1 MKKLLQMIVRWL
13 KMTFSFNVKGLT
25 PQDAQTGT
33 GGGGETQ
40 TGGVLPKNIAGLVMC
55 LDGEINSRNG
65 AHDESVKGM
74 QNLVYSPLIGYTTE
88 TGTREVLNGTP
99 AFTDKGC
106 TLGGTCFYPDYNN
119 NEMTVEFCVEITRSA
134 ESLPLNLHFIASRTY
149 QGGWQIWIG
158 DPDKTDEPFAN
169 STVKFQAF
177 TSDMT
182 QTKNTSAKFSQTYGE
197 KIYYTVTTK
206 LNEANSTKIYM
217 NGELVTNLDLY
228 EDGIATV
235 GNSKVNV
242 GIGGYCNTSTESI
255 TPTSSNPFNL
265 GSFYGN
271 YLKWYMFRK
280 WSRQLTPEEIKQNY
294 LQDKKRFG

>member
-1 MKKLLQMIVRWL
+1 
-13 KMTFSFNVKGLT
+13 MTFSFNVKGLT

-33 GGGGETQ
+33 GGGEETP

-65 AHDESVKGM
+65 VHDESINGM

-99 AFTDKGC
+99 TFADKGC
-106 TLGGTCFYPDYNN
+106 TFGGTCFYPDYND
-119 NEMTVEFCVEITRSA
+119 NEMTVEFCVEMTRNM
-134 ESLPLNLHFIASRTY
+134 EGFPTFQFFPVHRVY
-149 QGGWQIWIG
+149 YGGWQIWIG
-158 DPDKTDEPFAN
+158 DPDTMGDTSHN
-169 STVKFQAF
+169 SAVTFQAF
-177 TSDMT
+177 NSESV
-182 QTKNTSAKFSQTYGE
+182 QTKHKVAKFAQTYGE

-217 NGELVTNLDLY
+217 NGELVTNLTYD
-228 EDGIATV
+228 EDGIATA
-235 GNSKVNV
+235 GNTKTNV
-242 GIGGYCNTSTESI
+242 GFGGLCSTGTSST
-255 TPTSSNPFNL
+255 TPTSSDMYKA
-265 GSFYGN
+265 GAFYGP